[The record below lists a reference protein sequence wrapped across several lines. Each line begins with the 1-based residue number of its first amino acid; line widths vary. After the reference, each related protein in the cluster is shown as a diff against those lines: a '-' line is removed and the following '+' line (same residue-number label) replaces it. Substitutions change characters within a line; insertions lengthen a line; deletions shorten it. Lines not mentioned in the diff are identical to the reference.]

1 MFDYA
6 EEQYRREQREKEEAN
21 QRAKRAETGAHNAE
35 HKNERTPERNQGK
48 KTKTGPSPKKELP
61 PFPTGA
67 PPSSQPKSEEPPP
80 ESTHEQRGKVGRP
93 KNTQDHDVPYDDNDK
108 VSYWM
113 RQPAEYIRRQAFKRG
128 LDPNSVTRSN
138 GKPWTIKEYK
148 AWMKDWLAKE
158 AKKKK

>member
-1 MFDYA
+1 MQLDYEQKLLNMAQDNDLTKRQAKQIIRQTGAQARAEAEQFTQYTGRMFDYA

-21 QRAKRAETGAHNAE
+21 QRAKRAETSAHNAE

-67 PPSSQPKSEEPPP
+67 STSSQPKSEEPPP

-93 KNTQDHDVPYDDNDK
+93 RHCLLYTSDAAD
-108 VSYWM
+108 
-113 RQPAEYIRRQAFKRG
+113 E
-128 LDPNSVTRSN
+128 
-138 GKPWTIKEYK
+138 
-148 AWMKDWLAKE
+148 
-158 AKKKK
+158 